1 MNNSTK
7 NWIIGILFLIVLIGT
22 WIFGY
27 TRYPVWNH
35 QPTVSDSIIYVY
47 DTFDHHIIDTFPFY
61 IIKKDSIKYKD
72 PIWMDS
78 VIKANKI
85 DTTQLSWYIKDYFA
99 EHYYNRKWNDTL
111 ITINMGDIVTKN
123 QIIKSDITYTLLKPI
138 SIIDNTSI
146 VINYSKY
153 IYLGGSIT
161 IPNSEYSNL
170 GVYGAF
176 PKSIFG
182 LSYIP
187 YHPGVMITAGI
198 KIIKL
203 K

>member
-1 MNNSTK
+1 
-7 NWIIGILFLIVLIGT
+7 
-22 WIFGY
+22 
-27 TRYPVWNH
+27 
-35 QPTVSDSIIYVY
+35 
-47 DTFDHHIIDTFPFY
+47 
-61 IIKKDSIKYKD
+61 
-72 PIWMDS
+72 
-78 VIKANKI
+78 
-85 DTTQLSWYIKDYFA
+85 
-99 EHYYNRKWNDTL
+99 
-111 ITINMGDIVTKN
+111 MGDIVTKN